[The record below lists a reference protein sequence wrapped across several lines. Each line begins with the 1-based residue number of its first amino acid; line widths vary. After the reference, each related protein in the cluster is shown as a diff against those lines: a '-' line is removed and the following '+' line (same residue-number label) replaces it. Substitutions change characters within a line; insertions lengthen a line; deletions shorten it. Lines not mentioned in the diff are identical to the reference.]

1 MSISETF
8 NSSLSVFNPV
18 KSIQNEFIF
27 SSDCDF
33 NSLIFSLFK
42 TFSSHITQPHS
53 KIKFD
58 PKIFDA
64 KSDLNISIIFEKE
77 GKLYIKSGKY
87 ENEFDDFFTKVNRH
101 KEQKRKIRQSLKNG
115 SLVYEVPLFKT
126 INMTELNGK
135 VY

>member
-27 SSDCDF
+27 SSECDF
-33 NSLIFSLFK
+33 NSLIFSFFK
-42 TFSSHITQPHS
+42 TFSSHITQPQS

-64 KSDLNISIIFEKE
+64 KSDLNISIIFE
-77 GKLYIKSGKY
+77 
-87 ENEFDDFFTKVNRH
+87 
-101 KEQKRKIRQSLKNG
+101 
-115 SLVYEVPLFKT
+115 
-126 INMTELNGK
+126 
-135 VY
+135 